1 MSYLCKD
8 FAIIYCV
15 NINFVRMRKYL
26 FLLICAIMA
35 GAMTVS
41 AKGPEA
47 VQEIDALPHKVENP
61 ELCDMKGNP
70 INLPQWGEKNLLIF
84 FVDPD
89 SFLGGNKNK
98 KFADEMQANQRAAGD
113 NIYGFGIVNTA
124 DTAVFPNLIRAIV
137 HKRVVKEA
145 GAEAFDDRYGVLA
158 KSWGLGDCNN
168 KFAIMIVSKEGELV
182 YCHKEEF
189 TEEDKEQ
196 FYQFVEA
203 YK

>member
-1 MSYLCKD
+1 MKKSIC
-8 FAIIYCV
+8 F
-15 NINFVRMRKYL
+15 
-26 FLLICAIMA
+26 LICAIVA
-35 GAMTVS
+35 GVMTVS
-41 AKGPEA
+41 AKAPVS
-47 VQEIDALPHKVENP
+47 VQDMEPLPHKVENP
-61 ELCDMKGNP
+61 DLCDMKGNP
-70 INLPQWGEKNLLIF
+70 VSLPHWGEKNLLIF

-98 KFADEMQANQRAAGD
+98 KFADEMQENQRAAGD

-124 DTAVFPNLIRAIV
+124 DTAIFPKLIRAIV

-145 GAEAFDDRYGVLA
+145 GAEAFDDRFGTLV

-168 KFAIMIVSKEGELV
+168 KFAVMVVSKEGELV

-189 TEEDKEQ
+189 TEEDKAH
-196 FYQFVEA
+196 FYEFIQD

>member
-1 MSYLCKD
+1 
-8 FAIIYCV
+8 
-15 NINFVRMRKYL
+15 MRKL
-26 FLLICAIMA
+26 ILLLVCTIVVGLSTAD
-35 GAMTVS
+35 
-41 AKGPEA
+41 AKEPKTEQVMGT
-47 VQEIDALPHKVENP
+47 LPYSVENT

-70 INLPQWGEKNLLIF
+70 VTLPKWGEKNLLIF

-89 SFLGGNKNK
+89 SYLAGNKNK

-113 NIYGFGIVNTA
+113 NIYGFGIVNTSA
-124 DTAVFPNLIRAIV
+124 TALFPNLIRAIV
-137 HKRVVKEA
+137 HKRVVKDA
-145 GAEAFDDRYGVLA
+145 GAEAFDDRFGVLA

-189 TEEDKEQ
+189 TEEDKEH
-196 FYQFVEA
+196 FYKFVEA

>member
-1 MSYLCKD
+1 
-8 FAIIYCV
+8 
-15 NINFVRMRKYL
+15 
-26 FLLICAIMA
+26 
-35 GAMTVS
+35 
-41 AKGPEA
+41 
-47 VQEIDALPHKVENP
+47 
-61 ELCDMKGNP
+61 
-70 INLPQWGEKNLLIF
+70 
-84 FVDPD
+84 
-89 SFLGGNKNK
+89 
-98 KFADEMQANQRAAGD
+98 MQANQRAAGD